1 MPPNESTVEHVSE
14 IIKDKPKR
22 SAKDPLLLILAGFL
36 IIMSGLWQLSRL
48 AETVP
53 FLPEEL
59 APIFVLQTI
68 EGFYFSIIIGALLF
82 GSSAVMFFVKRQ
94 IGAVMGLICSGVGFF
109 IPGSGFVIGPI
120 FGLIAGFNVLMVS
133 KPTPVGDPNE
143 VL

>member
-1 MPPNESTVEHVSE
+1 M
-14 IIKDKPKR
+14 IKDKPKR
-22 SAKDPLLLILAGFL
+22 SVKDPLLLILAGFL

-48 AETVP
+48 ADTVP

-59 APIFVLQTI
+59 TPIFVLNTI
-68 EGFYFSIIIGALLF
+68 EGFYFSIIIGILLF
-82 GSSAVMFFVKRQ
+82 GSSAVMFFANRQ
-94 IGAVMGLICSGVGFF
+94 IGAVIGLICSGIGFL

-120 FGLIAGFNVLMVS
+120 FGLIAGFSVLMVS